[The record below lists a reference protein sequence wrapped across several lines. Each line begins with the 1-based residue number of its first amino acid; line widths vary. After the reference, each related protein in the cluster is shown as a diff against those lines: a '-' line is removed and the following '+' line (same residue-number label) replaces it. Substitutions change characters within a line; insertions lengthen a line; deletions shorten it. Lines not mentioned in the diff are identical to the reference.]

1 MGAVAP
7 HDNLP
12 ACDSAP
18 IASCPC
24 SPRAAL
30 PALPDIIPTDGSRA
44 CPHTHKLP
52 PAMLCRAA
60 LPFGSLL
67 SRGLKKMP
75 IGFGIVLTIIAVGIY
90 LERYLVT
97 VPSVWMEDTFPPILP
112 FIGSALFFLG
122 LFLLVVIKYLESVP
136 PVPVSDPHML
146 PHPDDVHVHSRD
158 AHHEH

>member
-1 MGAVAP
+1 MQKDDRIFAVVGACFGAILLFRPRHIARNVPGIVAAAVAV
-7 HDNLP
+7 
-12 ACDSAP
+12 A
-18 IASCPC
+18 
-24 SPRAAL
+24 
-30 PALPDIIPTDGSRA
+30 
-44 CPHTHKLP
+44 
-52 PAMLCRAA
+52 
-60 LPFGSLL
+60 
-67 SRGLKKMP
+67 
-75 IGFGIVLTIIAVGIY
+75 IAVGIY

-158 AHHEH
+158 AHHDH